1 MKTIEGG
8 EQGAGPSS
16 VSVLRVKRG
25 VVGCSVGQAGVC
37 TVVYLLLGLGPG
49 GRVPI
54 RLGWR

>member
-1 MKTIEGG
+1 VKTIEGG

-54 RLGWR
+54 RLG